1 MSSFEELTVDGSQM
15 KMYIGAPSEGGPHP
29 AMIVM
34 CHGAGIDGF
43 TEDRVDQLA
52 QAGYIA
58 VAPDMFHRIPDITDG
73 AEKRENMSDVEIAN
87 DIQVAEDY
95 LLGRSDVDKARIGII
110 GHCMGGRMSFQ
121 GAIESS
127 VIKACV
133 VFYGGNMMKTWG
145 RDIPKTP
152 FERLS
157 EISCP
162 VIGFFG
168 LDDDNP
174 SPADVD
180 QIEHALK
187 NLEIDCEF
195 HRYEN
200 AGHAFQNFLNRD
212 KFRKDPNADAWT
224 RTLEFLSDKLG

>member
-15 KMYIGAPSEGGPHP
+15 RLYVGAPSEAGPHS
-29 AMIVM
+29 AVIVM
-34 CHGAGIDGF
+34 CHGTGIDGF

-52 QAGYIA
+52 QAGYVA
-58 VAPDMFHRIPDITDG
+58 VAPDMFHCIPDITDG
-73 AEKRENMSDVEIAN
+73 AKKRDNLSDVEIAN
-87 DIQVAEDY
+87 DIHATVDY
-95 LLGRSDVDKARIGII
+95 VQGRSDVDGSRIGII

-121 GAIESS
+121 GAIESAA
-127 VIKACV
+127 IKART

-152 FERLS
+152 FERLD
-157 EISCP
+157 ETTCP

-168 LDDDNP
+168 LDDENP

-187 NLEIDCEF
+187 DLGIDCEL
-195 HRYEN
+195 HRYEE
-200 AGHAFQNFLNRD
+200 AGHTFQNFLNRD

-224 RTLEFLSDKLG
+224 RTLDFLSDKLG